1 MEELI
6 ESLIKRLEI
15 QRTECMRIIENSE
28 DDFYNTTKNIQTG
41 KIIAFNVCIN
51 ELQQILGNQ
60 E

>member
-6 ESLIKRLEI
+6 ESLIRRLEI

-28 DDFYNTTKNIQTG
+28 EDSYKTTKDIQIG
-41 KIIAFNVCIN
+41 KIFAFNGCIN
-51 ELQQILGNQ
+51 ELQQILDNH